1 MPYRDLPWLGAR
13 NAVWMGAELHLMF
26 AAFVLAVPLF
36 VLVIEFMGWRS
47 RQERYDRLAHELTR
61 LLPPAYTLT
70 AISGA
75 VMGFL
80 LFTLYPG
87 FMNYLSGVF
96 GPTMWVYPLFFILES
111 LSLYF
116 YYYMWDRLQ
125 GDKKWIHLLLGL
137 SLNIWGTVVMFIA
150 NAWASFMMSPGG
162 VTSGGELQSLWGAI
176 NNKTWWP
183 LNLHRLIANVT
194 FGAFLCSAYAAYR
207 YLGAKETR
215 EKAYYDWMG
224 YTGNLVGLFTM
235 LFLPFLGYYLGFEIY
250 SFSPQMGVTLMGGV
264 LSWVF
269 VIQAIV
275 IAAMFLGAA
284 YYSWLGLSR
293 IPGSEPY
300 RRWIPAFNAILVLG
314 FAIWATPH
322 TMAATPEEATGG
334 FHPILSSLGLMA
346 PKMASVTTILL
357 VLYVSYLFYRRA
369 GKAANGGQ
377 ALNLTT
383 WALIILGGVGIVGLG
398 VHGFFAPAELRIKES
413 IVQILVLIGVI
424 VVSFVLD
431 TVRLRGARTV
441 GTPAW
446 GIVPKRSQY
455 ALIALAFIIVWL
467 MGLMGYV
474 RSAVRLNWHVSTIM
488 EDTSASAGLPAL
500 GQAATMTTI
509 ITLIFFA
516 LLSFAFIFAVF
527 SGREKVPEIAGAG
540 APHRHK
546 EGEDEIH
553 L

>member
-1 MPYRDLPWLGAR
+1 MPYRDFPLLGAR
-13 NAVWMGAELHLMF
+13 NVVWIGAELHLMF

-36 VLVIEFMGWRS
+36 VLVIEFAGWRS
-47 RQERYDRLAHELTR
+47 KQERYDRLAHELTR

-70 AISGA
+70 AITGA
-75 VMGFL
+75 FMGFS
-80 LFTLYPG
+80 LFTLYPQ
-87 FMNYLSGVF
+87 FMTYLSGVF

-116 YYYMWDRLQ
+116 YYYMWDHLQ
-125 GDKKWIHLLLGL
+125 GDKKWIHLLIGL
-137 SLNIWGTVVMFIA
+137 SLNVWGTIVMFIA
-150 NAWASFMMSPGG
+150 NSWASFMMSPGG
-162 VTSGGELQSLWGAI
+162 VNSAGEVQSLWGAI
-176 NNKTWWP
+176 SNLTWWP
-183 LNLHRLIANVT
+183 LNLHRLVANVT
-194 FGAFLCSAYAAYR
+194 FGAFLCCAYAAYR
-207 YLGAKETR
+207 YLGSKDAK

-269 VIQAIV
+269 VIQAVV
-275 IAAMFLGAA
+275 IAAMFLAAA

-300 RRWIPAFNAILVLG
+300 RRWVPAFNAILIVG
-314 FAIWATPH
+314 FAVWSTPH

-334 FHPILSSLGLMA
+334 FHPVLSSLGLMA
-346 PKMASVTTILL
+346 PKMAAVSLILL

-369 GKAANGGQ
+369 GKKVDGGKV
-377 ALNLTT
+377 LNTLT
-383 WALIILGGVGIVGLG
+383 WGLIILGGVVILGLG
-398 VHGFFAPAELRIKES
+398 IHGFFAPAALRIKES
-413 IVQILVLIGVI
+413 IIQILVLLGVI
-424 VVSFVLD
+424 LASFVIDSL
-431 TVRLRGARTV
+431 RLRKARII
-441 GTPAW
+441 GSPAW
-446 GIVPKRSQY
+446 GVVPRRSQY

-467 MGLMGYV
+467 MGLMGYA
-474 RSAVRLNWHVSTIM
+474 RSAVRLNWHVSSIL
-488 EDTSASAGLPAL
+488 EDTSPQAGLPAL
-500 GQAATMTTI
+500 GQAANMTTI

-516 LLSFAFIFAVF
+516 LLSFVFLFAVY
-527 SGREKVPEIAGAG
+527 SGREKVPAMTEAET
-540 APHRHK
+540 PHKHK